1 MIWLT
6 WRQHRAQALYFL
18 VTLAI
23 LAAVLVPLGL
33 TMFRALTELG
43 LDGCHG
49 TANMGTACD
58 TGRNTFSERFSLHQ
72 QFSTPLLLFLPL
84 LTGLFAGS
92 PLVARELEQGTHRLV
107 WMQGVTRRHWL
118 LAKGGLVL
126 AATTAFA
133 AAVSALVYWW
143 WTPYERVGTSRFA
156 WSAFDLQGLVP
167 VGYTLFAV
175 ALGIAAGAL
184 VRKVLPAMA
193 ITVAGFLAARVAVEV
208 VRPYFR
214 PAQEARFPLFAE
226 SHPGRFADQWLLS
239 SDVYSADGQRLGN
252 GFIVCGPPSATDGS
266 RGCAGYQPG
275 DYNLNRFHP
284 GSEYWTFQLI
294 ETGIFVAAAAL
305 LLLFA
310 FRRLRRMA

>member
-18 VTLAI
+18 VALAI
-23 LAAVLVPLGL
+23 LAAVLVPHGL

-58 TGRNTFSERFSLHQ
+58 TGRNTFSERFALPQELSM
-72 QFSTPLLLFLPL
+72 LLLFLPL
-84 LTGLFAGS
+84 LIGLFAGA

-118 LAKGGLVL
+118 LAKVGLVL

-133 AAVSALVYWW
+133 AALSALVYWW
-143 WTPYERVGTSRFA
+143 WTPYVRAGSSRFEPLE
-156 WSAFDLQGLVP
+156 FDLQGLVP

-214 PAQEARFPLFAE
+214 PAREARFPLFAE
-226 SHPGRFADQWLLS
+226 SHPGQFFDQWLLS
-239 SDVYSADGQRLGN
+239 SHVYTADGQRLGN
-252 GFIVCGPPSATDGS
+252 GFIVCGPPSAADES
-266 RGCAGYQPG
+266 RACAGYQPG

-284 GSEYWTFQLI
+284 GSEYWTF
-294 ETGIFVAAAAL
+294 
-305 LLLFA
+305 
-310 FRRLRRMA
+310 